1 MRLIKEN
8 TFGFET
14 LYETLQ
20 YLPAQKNRLSRSAS
34 MVNTASADRGNLLE
48 KYSHAFQNLASLERQ
63 LKKFSTLEEVMGLF
77 TNSLK
82 RVLTVKDV
90 NIFYFDESGSKLTPV
105 VQTEMP
111 SSTYFVNTANKAG
124 ILDWIF
130 ESSRPTVVPEFDN
143 FKSTG
148 AKLSYLIIPITEG
161 KKKKGVLAVLTP
173 QPAFVVNSIEDQLI
187 ELMLSLVV
195 AKIEVLHKKEEI
207 QNAYNELQVYQSKL
221 SNDFK
226 LSAIGELTTGIL
238 EDILSPLQVI
248 LSYTDFLS
256 QEDNK
261 VDEKVLTTIKSQV
274 KKVEGVV
281 GRLVKFASLEDGKF
295 KLQPC
300 SINKLIKE
308 YHKVI
313 STSLKND
320 NYECI
325 LDFEEDVPS
334 ILSSPNYI
342 YQLLTN
348 LFGLIKSSKT
358 GGGILIQ
365 TKYVNEKVLVK
376 IITTDHNVLLNKST
390 ANEKEDI
397 NLKIVKNLM
406 RKHEGAVQTDSSPKS
421 GSVIVLSFPL
431 KRTIRA

>member
-1 MRLIKEN
+1 MKLIKEN
-8 TFGFET
+8 TFGYET

-20 YLPAQKNRLSRSAS
+20 YLPESKKKLGRSAAF
-34 MVNTASADRGNLLE
+34 VNASSANRGNLLE

-63 LKKFSTLEEVMGLF
+63 LKKFTTVEEVMGLF
-77 TNSLK
+77 ANSLK
-82 RVLTVKDV
+82 RVLTLKEAV
-90 NIFYFDESGSKLTPV
+90 IFYFDETGSKLMPV
-105 VQTEMP
+105 INTTLP
-111 SSTYFVNTANKAG
+111 ASTYFINTANKAG

-130 ESSRPTVVPEFDN
+130 DSGRPTVVPEFDG
-143 FKSTG
+143 FKSSG
-148 AKLSYLIIPITEG
+148 AKLSYLIIPITDC
-161 KKKKGVLAVLTP
+161 KKKKGVLSILTP
-173 QPAFVVNSIEDQLI
+173 QSAFSVNSIEDQLI
-187 ELMLSLVV
+187 ELMLSLVF
-195 AKIEVLHKKEEI
+195 AKLEGFRRKEEI
-207 QNAYNELQVYQSKL
+207 QTAYNELQVYQSKL

-248 LSYTDFLS
+248 MSYADFLS
-256 QEDNK
+256 KDNTIDDK
-261 VDEKVLTTIKSQV
+261 ILVTIKSQV
-274 KKVEGVV
+274 KKVEAVV

-300 SINKLIKE
+300 SLNKLIQE

-313 STSLKND
+313 ATSLRND

-325 LDFEEDVPS
+325 LDFENNIPS

-365 TKYVNEKVLVK
+365 TKYVHEKVLIK
-376 IITTDHNVLLNKST
+376 AITTDHNPLLNRSAAKD
-390 ANEKEDI
+390 KEDI
-397 NLKIVKNLM
+397 NLQIINNLM
-406 RKHEGAVQTDSSPKS
+406 RKHEGDVQTDSNPKS
-421 GSVIVLSFPL
+421 GAVVVLSFPL
-431 KRTIRA
+431 KRKIRG